1 MKHHLCNANGG
12 VVVIVASAL
21 AAMIGLTA
29 LVVDGGFGL
38 ITRNELHNIADAA
51 SLAGARK
58 LGKIYEALSPS
69 QQQTYTLTST
79 DRAAIIAYMNNV
91 STQNQAG
98 GLPIPIPDDSAVV
111 QIGHWDG
118 TTFTQ
123 RNAHPDAVHVT
134 GRRDGTSAGNGPLAT
149 ILAPVF
155 GVSQMSVSVSST
167 AALTGVKQVPAGQLN
182 CPVGIPKGYAASGSG
197 CTNLVF
203 SGTGACAGWH
213 TYFDHPASVA
223 RLKTILDGIRL
234 GTYPIPAAKVGD
246 QFYYNGGQL
255 QSAFSNFQNL
265 YNAKKNP
272 ATGEWSTT
280 IVVYDIDS
288 CSTNPTGPISIF
300 GFVSATITGIAS
312 GNLINARVNCN
323 VIDPGPG
330 GGGTVGD
337 LGSIPSL
344 VQ

>member
-1 MKHHLCNANGG
+1 MKRHLCNSSGG
-12 VVVIVASAL
+12 VLVIVAGAL

-38 ITRNELHNIADAA
+38 ITRNELHNIGDAA
-51 SLAGARK
+51 ALAGARK

-69 QQQTYTLTST
+69 QQQTYILTST

-98 GLPIPIPDDSAVV
+98 GIPIPIQDDPSIV
-111 QIGHWDG
+111 QIGHWSG
-118 TTFTQ
+118 TVFTE

-134 GRRDGTSAGNGPLAT
+134 GRRDVTSAGNGPLST
-149 ILAPVF
+149 FLAPLF
-155 GVSQMSVSVSST
+155 GVSQLSVSVSST
-167 AALTGVKQVPAGQLN
+167 AALTGVKQIAAGKLD
-182 CPVGIPKGYAASGSG
+182 CPVGIPKGYAGAGTG

-203 SGTGACAGWH
+203 SGQGACAGWH
-213 TYFDHPASVA
+213 TYFDTPPSVA
-223 RLKTILDGIRL
+223 KLRSILDGIRL
-234 GTYPIPAAKVGD
+234 GTYSIPAAKVGD
-246 QFYYNGGQL
+246 KFNYNGGQL
-255 QSAFSNFQNL
+255 QAAFSNFQNL
-265 YNAKKNP
+265 YNAKKDP

-288 CSTNPTGPISIF
+288 CSTNPTGPISIV
-300 GFVSATITGIAS
+300 GFVSATITGIFS
-312 GNLINARVNCN
+312 GNIINARVDCN
-323 VIDPGPG
+323 IIDPGPG
-330 GGGTVGD
+330 GGGTVGN